1 MTKPI
6 ELAENSKIQLD
17 LKSLIGIIFGILSIT
32 GVWFTLTAEIAT
44 LQMDVARLQYNQS
57 LNDEFRIKWPR
68 GELGALPADG
78 RQDLKIE
85 YMEKELEEIYTIL
98 KELK

>member
-1 MTKPI
+1 MSNNI
-6 ELAENSKIQLD
+6 EIGESSKVQLD
-17 LKSLIGIIFGILSIT
+17 IKTLIGIVLGILSIA

-44 LQMDVARLQYNQS
+44 LQMDVVRLQYNQS

-85 YMEKELEEIYTIL
+85 YIEKDLEEIYKLL
-98 KELK
+98 KEKK

>member
-1 MTKPI
+1 
-6 ELAENSKIQLD
+6 
-17 LKSLIGIIFGILSIT
+17 
-32 GVWFTLTAEIAT
+32 
-44 LQMDVARLQYNQS
+44 MDVARLQYNQS

-85 YMEKELEEIYTIL
+85 YMEKEIEEIYSVL
-98 KELK
+98 KEIK

>member
-1 MTKPI
+1 MSEAL
-6 ELAENSKIQLD
+6 ELGESSKIQLD
-17 LKSLIGIIFGILSIT
+17 LKSLIGIIVGILSIA

-68 GELGALPADG
+68 GELGALPADE

-85 YMEKELEEIYTIL
+85 YMEKEIEEIYTVL
-98 KELK
+98 KEMK